1 MSLALATADLA
12 RAFRERDLA
21 PAAPALRMA
30 ADLLLGRARAEDLDR
45 SAVSTLLLGL
55 GLPLGPHALEPI
67 ADPHAIGETYAA
79 SLPPTTRAKAGAY
92 YTPAELA
99 DRLWDALCDGGAT
112 PEMSFHD
119 LAAGAGSLLLR
130 PLRSAV
136 QSALSSDTS
145 PEISLRRIAHRFT
158 GVSGTDLDPV
168 ACRLANA
175 LLAAEMLPLWARI
188 ERHRRPPMPHLL
200 MTGDGLSYRGGNAVD
215 VVVLNPPYGRV
226 RLTPAERA
234 AFADRVTGHANLYG
248 LFLAAAIERVRDGGL
263 VGAVLPTSFLGGAY
277 GRALRSFIAAHAEPL
292 EITLVD
298 ERHDT
303 FAGVLQQTCL
313 LVLRKNASRHRRP
326 RVRSVAD
333 GERLVDLGAWELPGA
348 PDAPWLLPRREA
360 DMPLLERALHH
371 PGRLGD
377 LCRISTG
384 PLVWNRRRADLT
396 PRATDDSSPVIW
408 AADISVDGEVRPH
421 PSRASRRHLRG
432 PAPMALSHPAVLLQ
446 RTTAPEQ
453 PRRLVAGLLDQRTLN
468 AWGGRVV
475 IENHVNVITPRDGV
489 SLEDLYALLRS
500 DEADRLYRCITGSV
514 AVSAYELAALPIG
527 PPPDRAD
534 TRS

>member
-175 LLAAEMLPLWARI
+175 LLAAEMHRQYRLATADAIVYATARDQAAD
-188 ERHRRPPMPHLL
+188 LL
-200 MTGDGLSYRGGNAVD
+200 SCDSHF
-215 VVVLNPPYGRV
+215 
-226 RLTPAERA
+226 E
-234 AFADRVTGHANLYG
+234 
-248 LFLAAAIERVRDGGL
+248 
-263 VGAVLPTSFLGGAY
+263 
-277 GRALRSFIAAHAEPL
+277 
-292 EITLVD
+292 
-298 ERHDT
+298 
-303 FAGVLQQTCL
+303 
-313 LVLRKNASRHRRP
+313 K
-326 RVRSVAD
+326 
-333 GERLVDLGAWELPGA
+333 LPGVVY
-348 PDAPWLLPRREA
+348 LKKT
-360 DMPLLERALHH
+360 
-371 PGRLGD
+371 
-377 LCRISTG
+377 S
-384 PLVWNRRRADLT
+384 
-396 PRATDDSSPVIW
+396 AT
-408 AADISVDGEVRPH
+408 
-421 PSRASRRHLRG
+421 
-432 PAPMALSHPAVLLQ
+432 
-446 RTTAPEQ
+446 
-453 PRRLVAGLLDQRTLN
+453 
-468 AWGGRVV
+468 
-475 IENHVNVITPRDGV
+475 
-489 SLEDLYALLRS
+489 
-500 DEADRLYRCITGSV
+500 
-514 AVSAYELAALPIG
+514 
-527 PPPDRAD
+527 
-534 TRS
+534 